1 MAMTMNKGTGMSDAE
16 WNELVKQRIE
26 KEKLEDSA
34 AKLKREK
41 QKEIVRQDLLKQ
53 IHKER
58 EAQSLTKTMNKEEW
72 HKNL

>member
-58 EAQSLTKTMNKEEW
+58 EAHSLTKTMNKEEW